1 MGEQKCRESIG
12 IENENMKQTKH
23 LSRDEKCQDVRKENA
38 GESADAVKMCRAV
51 IGNETKEYP
60 LGTKYIDLAL
70 EYQKEYKDDI
80 VLAVHNN
87 KLRELN
93 RALISDGEISF
104 LTTADTK
111 GRKAYR
117 RSMVM
122 MLEKAIFNLYGKGVK
137 LRIMHMLGQGQYCE
151 LEGEKTVS
159 KELLVEIRN
168 EMKRLCQADIQIRK
182 NSIHTDLAVSK
193 FREYGMQDKAKL
205 FRFRRS
211 SHVNLYDIDGFQDY
225 FYGYMVPSTGYL
237 KYFDL
242 FEYETGF
249 ILLYPNEDTKKTAP
263 FQTSKKLY
271 DTLME
276 AAAWAKKMHISTIGE
291 LNEKIIQGKIQD
303 VILLQE
309 AEMEQRI
316 GKIAEQIE
324 GKRDKKFILIA
335 GPSSSGKTTFSHR
348 LSIQLR
354 AHGLTPHPIG
364 MDNFYVDREKT
375 PLDENGQ
382 YDFECLEAIDME
394 LFDTAMEKLLAG
406 EEVEMPHFNFKTGK
420 REFKGEMLQLGA
432 DDVLVIEGIHGLN
445 NKLLSSLPK
454 ETKFKIY
461 ISALTQINIDEHN
474 AIPTTDGRLIRR
486 IVRDAFHRGTS
497 AEHTIEMWQSVR
509 RGEEKNIFPF
519 QEHADVMFNSALIY
533 ELAVLKM
540 YAEPLLFAIPQ
551 DSPQHMQAKR
561 LLKFLDYFL
570 QVPSEEIGRNSIL
583 REFIGGSCFHV

>member
-1 MGEQKCRESIG
+1 MEDRVCKVTFEH
-12 IENENMKQTKH
+12 EEKQYA
-23 LSRDEKCQDVRKENA
+23 C
-38 GESADAVKMCRAV
+38 
-51 IGNETKEYP
+51 
-60 LGTKYIDLAL
+60 GTAFKDIAQ
-70 EYQKEYKDDI
+70 EYQSRYPDDI
-80 VLAVHNN
+80 VLAVFNN

-93 RALISDGEISF
+93 RTVETDGVLSF

-122 MLEKAIFNLYGKGVK
+122 MMEKAIFNLYGTEVK
-137 LRIMHMLGQGQYCE
+137 LRVMHTLGQGQYCE
-151 LEGEKTVS
+151 LEGSMQVS
-159 KELLVEIRN
+159 QHLLDEIAVEMR
-168 EMKRLCQADIQIRK
+168 RLCEADIGICK
-182 NSIHTDLAVSK
+182 HTIHTDFAIAK
-193 FREYGMQDKAKL
+193 FRGYGMEDKAKL

-211 SHVNLYDIDGFQDY
+211 SYVNLYEMDGYEDY

-242 FEYETGF
+242 MQYEEGF
-249 ILLYPNEDTKKTAP
+249 VLVFPNEDTRKVSA
-263 FQTSKKLY
+263 FQASSKLY
-271 DTLME
+271 HAQME
-276 AAAWAKKMHISTIGE
+276 AAAWAKQSHINTIGE
-291 LNEKIIQGKIQD
+291 LNEQIVKGRIQD

-309 AEMEQRI
+309 AEMEKRI
-316 GKIAEQIE
+316 SKIAEQIAQE
-324 GKRDKKFILIA
+324 KHKKFILVA

-348 LSIQLR
+348 LSIQLQ

-382 YDFECLEAIDME
+382 YDFECLEAIDLQ
-394 LFDTAMEKLLAG
+394 LFDTTMEQLLAG
-406 EEVEMPHFNFKTGK
+406 ERAKLPHFNFKTGK
-420 REFKGEMLQLGA
+420 REFKGEYLKLGP

-445 NKLLSSLPK
+445 DRLLAGLPK
-454 ETKFKIY
+454 QTKFKIY

-474 AIPTTDGRLIRR
+474 PIPTTDGRLIRR
-486 IVRDAFHRGTS
+486 IVRDAFMRGTS

-519 QEHADVMFNSALIY
+519 QEQADVMFNSALIY
-533 ELAVLKM
+533 ELPVLKM
-540 YAEPLLFAIPQ
+540 YAEPLLFAIEP

-570 QVPSEEIGRNSIL
+570 QVPGEEVGRNSIL

>member
-1 MGEQKCRESIG
+1 MGEQVYKI
-12 IENENMKQTKH
+12 
-23 LSRDEKCQDVRKENA
+23 
-38 GESADAVKMCRAV
+38 V
-51 IGNETKEYP
+51 IGKEEKEYAS
-60 LGTKYIDLAL
+60 GTRYLDIAE
-70 EYQKEYKDDI
+70 EYQEQYRDDI

-87 KLRELN
+87 KLRELKHPIE
-93 RALISDGEISF
+93 AGGTLSF

-111 GRKAYR
+111 GRKTYR

-122 MLEKAIFNLYGKGVK
+122 LLEKAIFNLYGTGVR
-137 LRIMHMLGQGQYCE
+137 LRVMHMLGQGQYCE
-151 LEGEKTVS
+151 LEGEACVS
-159 KELLVEIRN
+159 EELLEEIGA
-168 EMKRLCQADIQIRK
+168 EMRRLCEADIQIQK
-182 NSIHTDLAVSK
+182 NTLHTDAAIAK
-193 FREYGMQDKAKL
+193 FAGYGMDDKAKL
-205 FRFRRS
+205 LRFRRS
-211 SHVNLYDIDGFQDY
+211 SHGNLYNIDGYQDY

-242 FEYETGF
+242 LPYEAGF
-249 ILLYPNEDTKKTAP
+249 VLLFPNEDTKKTAP
-263 FQTSKKLY
+263 FHPSKKLY

-276 AAAWAKKMHISTIGE
+276 AAAWARQMNISTIGE
-291 LNEKIIQGKIQD
+291 LNEQIVQGRIQD

-316 GKIAEQIE
+316 GKIAEQIAQ
-324 GKRDKKFILIA
+324 KRDKKFILIA

-382 YDFECLEAIDME
+382 YDFECLEAIDLE
-394 LFDTAMEKLLAG
+394 LFDRSMAQLLKG
-406 EEVEMPHFNFKTGK
+406 ERVEMPHFNFKTGK
-420 REFKGEMLQLGA
+420 REFKGDYLQLGPE
-432 DDVLVIEGIHGLN
+432 DVLVIEGIHGLN
-445 NKLLSSLPK
+445 DRLLATLPK

-461 ISALTQINIDEHN
+461 ISALTQINIDGHN

-486 IVRDAFHRGTS
+486 IVRDAFARGTS

-540 YAEPLLFAIPQ
+540 YAEPLLFAIST

-570 QVPSEEIGRNSIL
+570 QVPGEEIGKNSIL

>member
-1 MGEQKCRESIG
+1 MGEQVYKI
-12 IENENMKQTKH
+12 
-23 LSRDEKCQDVRKENA
+23 
-38 GESADAVKMCRAV
+38 V
-51 IGNETKEYP
+51 IGKEEKEYAS
-60 LGTKYIDLAL
+60 GTRYLDIAE
-70 EYQKEYKDDI
+70 EYQEQYRDDI

-87 KLRELN
+87 KLRELKHPIE
-93 RALISDGEISF
+93 AGGTLSF

-111 GRKAYR
+111 GRKTYR

-122 MLEKAIFNLYGKGVK
+122 LLEKAIFNLYGTGVR
-137 LRIMHMLGQGQYCE
+137 LRVMHMLGQGQYCE
-151 LEGEKTVS
+151 LEEEACVS
-159 KELLVEIRN
+159 EELLEEIGA
-168 EMKRLCQADIQIRK
+168 EMRRLCEADIQIQK
-182 NSIHTDLAVSK
+182 NTLHTDAAIAK
-193 FREYGMQDKAKL
+193 FAGYGMDDKAKL
-205 FRFRRS
+205 LRFRRS
-211 SHVNLYDIDGFQDY
+211 SHVNLYNIDGYQDY

-242 FEYETGF
+242 LPYEAGF
-249 ILLYPNEDTKKTAP
+249 VLLFPNEDTKKTAP
-263 FQTSKKLY
+263 FHPSKKLY

-276 AAAWAKKMHISTIGE
+276 AAAWARQMNISTIGE
-291 LNEKIIQGKIQD
+291 LNEQIVQGRIQD

-316 GKIAEQIE
+316 GKIAEQIAQ
-324 GKRDKKFILIA
+324 KRDKKFILIA

-354 AHGLTPHPIG
+354 AHWLTPHPIG

-382 YDFECLEAIDME
+382 YDFECLEAIDLE
-394 LFDTAMEKLLAG
+394 LFDRSMAQLLKG
-406 EEVEMPHFNFKTGK
+406 ERVEMPHFNFKTGK
-420 REFKGEMLQLGA
+420 REFKGDYLQLGPE
-432 DDVLVIEGIHGLN
+432 DVLVIEGIHGLN
-445 NKLLSSLPK
+445 DRLLATLPK

-461 ISALTQINIDEHN
+461 ISALTQINIDGHN

-486 IVRDAFHRGTS
+486 IVRDAFARGTS

-540 YAEPLLFAIPQ
+540 YAEPLLFAIST

-570 QVPSEEIGRNSIL
+570 QVPGEEIGKNSIL

>member
-1 MGEQKCRESIG
+1 MEDR
-12 IENENMKQTKH
+12 
-23 LSRDEKCQDVRKENA
+23 KCQVTI
-38 GESADAVKMCRAV
+38 ADDK
-51 IGNETKEYP
+51 KEYAQ
-60 LGTKYIDLAL
+60 GTRFLDIAQ
-70 EYQKEYKDDI
+70 EYQGQYQDDI
-80 VLAVHNN
+80 VLAVFNN

-93 RALISDGEISF
+93 RTIETDGVLSF

-122 MLEKAIFNLYGKGVK
+122 LLEKAIFHLYGTEVK
-137 LRIMHMLGQGQYCE
+137 LCVMHTLGQGQYCE
-151 LEGEKTVS
+151 LEGRKVS
-159 KELLVEIRN
+159 EEMLEEIRT
-168 EMKRLCQADIQIRK
+168 EMHRLADADIQIRK
-182 NSIHTDLAVSK
+182 NTIHTDLAIEK
-193 FREYGMQDKAKL
+193 FREYGMEDKAKL

-211 SHVNLYDIDGFQDY
+211 SHVNLYDIDGFRDY

-242 FEYETGF
+242 LQYEDGF
-249 ILLYPNEDTKKTAP
+249 VLLFPYENTKQVAE
-263 FQTSKKLY
+263 FQTSGKLY
-271 DTLME
+271 HTLME
-276 AAAWAKKMHISTIGE
+276 AAAWAKQMHISTIGE
-291 LNEKIIQGKIQD
+291 LNEQIVKGKIQD

-309 AEMEQRI
+309 AEMEKRI
-316 GKIAEQIE
+316 GKIAERIAKE
-324 GKRDKKFILIA
+324 KNKKFILIA

-348 LSIQLR
+348 MSIQLQ

-394 LFDTAMEKLLAG
+394 LFDTTMEKLLAG
-406 EEVEMPHFNFKTGK
+406 ERVELPHFNFKNGK
-420 REFKGEMLQLGA
+420 REFKGEFLKLGP

-445 NKLLSSLPK
+445 DKLLTTLPK

-474 AIPTTDGRLIRR
+474 PIPTTDGRLIRR
-486 IVRDAFHRGTS
+486 IVRDAFMRGTS

-509 RGEEKNIFPF
+509 RGEERNIFPF
-519 QEHADVMFNSALIY
+519 QEQADVMFNSALIY
-533 ELAVLKM
+533 ELPVLKM
-540 YAEPLLFAIPQ
+540 YAEPLLFAIQP

-570 QVPSEEIGRNSIL
+570 QVPSEEVGRNSIL